1 MSVRFTYILAILFIL
16 PWASRAQERDPE
28 SKDDFFSVDTP
39 ITVNLEADDE
49 EEEEEDAKLKEKKRK
64 KKVFYG
70 IKTKK
75 RFTRDGEEYE
85 LFYVLK
91 EFEMPDPYVR
101 DVYWL
106 DYRRNQIRVG
116 GEIDPKFGAI
126 LHGPYQ
132 KVKNDQVIEEGIF
145 YKGTKH
151 GRWVSYDKENI
162 LTDKEKYYK
171 GWPRESMVSYYDR
184 DRGKMKEIIPVE
196 YGEKEGNYYYFHENG
211 KVAVKGEY
219 HWDAP
224 VGEWTEY
231 YPSGFRKK
239 VIQYDKDPFDEVYRP
254 YIVKEWD
261 LRGRVVY
268 EVRNKPQ

>member
-1 MSVRFTYILAILFIL
+1 MRHVLISFLIFLFL
-16 PWASRAQERDPE
+16 PGVIHAQEERDPD
-28 SKDDFFSVDTP
+28 SRDDFYSVDAP
-39 ITVNLEADDE
+39 ITVNLETSE
-49 EEEEEDAKLKEKKRK
+49 EEEEEDVEPKKKKRK

-75 RFTRDGEEYE
+75 RFTRDGNEYE

-106 DYRRNQIRVG
+106 DYRRNAIRVG
-116 GEIDPKFGAI
+116 GTIDPKFGDI
-126 LHGPYQ
+126 LHGPY
-132 KVKNDQVIEEGIF
+132 KRVKNDQVVEEGIF

-151 GRWVSYDKENI
+151 GRWIVRNQEDI
-162 LTDKEKYYK
+162 LIDKEKYYK

-184 DRGKMKEIIPVE
+184 GRSKMKEIIPIE
-196 YGEKEGNYYYFHENG
+196 YGEREGYYYYFHENG
-211 KVAVKGEY
+211 KVAVRGEY

-239 VIQYDKDPFDEVYRP
+239 VIRYDKEPFEEEFRP
-254 YIVKEWD
+254 YTVKEWD
-261 LRGRVVY
+261 RRGRVVF
-268 EVRNKPQ
+268 EDRNGPQ